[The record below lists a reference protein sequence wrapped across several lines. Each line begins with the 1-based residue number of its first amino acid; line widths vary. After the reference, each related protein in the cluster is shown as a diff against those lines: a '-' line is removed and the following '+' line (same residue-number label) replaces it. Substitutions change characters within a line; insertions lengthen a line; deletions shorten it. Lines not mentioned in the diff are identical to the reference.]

1 MTLAQLLAENAGDL
15 EPREFQIAT
24 LMARGRTNQEI
35 SNELSIAFKTVKN
48 NVSKIWYKPGVFDVA
63 YARNLRTQA
72 RADSRVLP

>member
-1 MTLAQLLAENAGDL
+1 MTIAQLLAEHAGDL

-35 SNELSIAFKTVKN
+35 ADELSIAFKTVKN
-48 NVSKIWYKPGVFDVA
+48 NVSKIWYKLGVFDVA

-72 RADSRVLP
+72 RGDSKVLP